1 MKQSSGQA
9 GGRESHKEIHTLS
22 ILLGVP
28 MMGKQRKKKNKNKT
42 RISEA
47 SYLLTAPDV
56 ALRVRGDHKLAP
68 YSGPELGTRD

>member
-1 MKQSSGQA
+1 MRQSRGQA

-22 ILLGVP
+22 ILFGGP
-28 MMGKQRKKKNKNKT
+28 HDGEAEENKT

-47 SYLLTAPDV
+47 SYLLTASDV

-68 YSGPELGTRD
+68 YSGPELGTVTS

>member
-9 GGRESHKEIHTLS
+9 GGESHIRKFTLFYL
-22 ILLGVP
+22 IRGP
-28 MMGKQRKKKNKNKT
+28 HDGEAEKKNKNKT